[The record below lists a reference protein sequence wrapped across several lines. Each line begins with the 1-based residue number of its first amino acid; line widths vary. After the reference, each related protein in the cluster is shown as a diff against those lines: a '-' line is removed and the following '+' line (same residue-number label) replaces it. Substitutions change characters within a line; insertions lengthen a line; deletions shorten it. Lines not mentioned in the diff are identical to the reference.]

1 MFEQIRDIFFEYA
14 PWAVFI
20 PWLLALIQLQ
30 KYPPALKTIFYYLAL
45 AVCTHLLSFVLWKLR
60 RNNLPVLHVYTV
72 LEYLV
77 LLRFYYLILKGFI
90 PVAVFYILAFI
101 FPAFSITDSLLLEKI
116 YTFNTYSRSVE
127 ALIFIFLSVCW
138 FVKTVSD
145 AGTNENTN
153 RPLNYIAGGL
163 LIYFAGSVVLFSFR
177 DLISQ
182 LTRSFLMN
190 VWSLHTLLLFLMYI
204 LITAGL
210 WKHSRK

>member
-1 MFEQIRDIFFEYA
+1 MLEQIRDIFFEYA

-20 PWLLALIQLQ
+20 PWLLALIKLQ
-30 KYPPALKTIFYYLAL
+30 GYTPALKTIFYYLTV
-45 AVCTHLLSFVLWKLR
+45 AVCTNLLSFIFWKLR
-60 RNNLPVLHVYTV
+60 KNNLPILHVYTV
-72 LEYLV
+72 LEYLI
-77 LLRFYYLILKGFI
+77 LLRFYCLILKGFI
-90 PVAVFYILAFI
+90 PNQVFYVLAFI
-101 FPAFSITDSLLLEKI
+101 FPVFSIADSLFIENI
-116 YTFNTYSRSVE
+116 RSFNTYSRSVE

-145 AGTNENTN
+145 SETNENTN

-182 LTRSFLMN
+182 FTRSFLMN

-204 LITAGL
+204 LITTGL

>member
-1 MFEQIRDIFFEYA
+1 MLEQIRDIFFEYA

-20 PWLLALIQLQ
+20 PWLLALLSLQ
-30 KYPPALKTIFYYLAL
+30 GYTPALKTVFYYLTL
-45 AVCTHLLSFVLWKLR
+45 AVCTHLLSFILWKLKK
-60 RNNLPVLHVYTV
+60 NNLPVLHVYTV

-77 LLRFYYLILKGFI
+77 LLRFYYLVLKSFI
-90 PVAVFYILAFI
+90 PGTVFIALVVI
-101 FPAFSITDSLLLEKI
+101 FPLFSIADSLFIENI
-116 YTFNTYSRSVE
+116 HSFNTYSRSVE

-138 FVKTVSD
+138 FVKSVSD
-145 AGTNENTN
+145 PETNENTN
-153 RPLNYIAGGL
+153 RPLNHIAGGL

-182 LTRSFLMN
+182 FTRSFLMN

-204 LITAGL
+204 LITTGL